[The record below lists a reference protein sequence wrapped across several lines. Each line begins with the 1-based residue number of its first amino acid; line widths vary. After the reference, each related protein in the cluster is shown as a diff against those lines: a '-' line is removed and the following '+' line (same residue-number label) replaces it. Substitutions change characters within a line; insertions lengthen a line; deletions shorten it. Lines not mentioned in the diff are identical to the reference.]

1 MIRPQRSPEIGLPL
15 RYLATGMVAWLVA
28 AVAVPLLAVHLISGF
43 DDPKVFALTHLVV
56 LGWVTMTLMGVLY
69 QLFPVA
75 LRASLAAPRLAR
87 WNYLVYAGG
96 VAGFVPSFYFN
107 WTPGVAGFGSLAVLG
122 ILIFATLLAVSYRTV
137 SARHPMGTFV
147 LCGLAWLLVT
157 IGFGL
162 TWALDWQFRWF
173 AITPSMLAAHVH
185 AGLAGWLGCTLIGVS
200 YKLMELFAL
209 AHRRSWRAAHVL
221 LVLWNVSL
229 AALVLGLLLWPA
241 SLEVTVA
248 ASMLAA
254 AVLLFAADLFQMW
267 RGRRRRRVSV
277 EQGHV
282 AVSLVSLL
290 LAAGLGVILST
301 RAGVPP
307 RAFVAYGYAAIM
319 GGFGFAIAGRYQ
331 KILPFLTW
339 VHRYSRGPGPTP
351 PPLLQ
356 DLVDERL
363 GWVSLLLLSFGYVTT
378 LVGLLTASQVSVL
391 AGGSVYA
398 AGALL
403 GLGAVRLTLL
413 PAHATRRSGPLAAHP
428 DPRGR
433 MPAPPTLGG
442 RPEARPGLSSEAF
455 PLRPDG
461 PGTALGRRD
470 DWRRGAVGRGPH
482 RLRAEARRP
491 AGLVCR
497 SGGARLP
504 PVPRPRPYPVRA
516 AGRLP
521 FPATAGPP
529 RGLRAGGRGRGA
541 SGRP

>member
-15 RYLATGMVAWLVA
+15 RYLATGMGAWLLA
-28 AVAVPLLAVHLISGF
+28 AVAVPVLASHLTSGF
-43 DDPKVFALTHLVV
+43 DDPEVFALTHLVV
-56 LGWVTMTLMGVLY
+56 LGWVTMTLMGALF

-75 LRASLAAPRLAR
+75 LQATLAAPRLVR
-87 WNYLVYAGG
+87 WNYFVYTGG

-122 ILIFATLLAVSYRTV
+122 ILVFAAVLAVSYRTV
-137 SARHPMGTFV
+137 RTRHPMGLFV

-162 TWALDWQFRWF
+162 TWALDWQFQWF
-173 AITPSMLAAHVH
+173 AITPNMLAAHVH

-209 AHRRSWRAAHVL
+209 AHRRSWRAAHIL
-221 LVLWNVSL
+221 LVLWNGSL
-229 AALVLGLLLWPA
+229 AALVLGLLLWPGSIEVRVA
-241 SLEVTVA
+241 STA
-248 ASMLAA
+248 LAG

-282 AVSLVSLL
+282 AVSLASLL
-290 LAAGLGVILST
+290 MAAGLGVLLS
-301 RAGVPP
+301 AGVDFPP

-363 GWVSLLLLSFGYVTT
+363 GWISLLVLTAGYATT
-378 LVGLLTASQVSVL
+378 LGGLLAGSPVAVL
-391 AGGSVYA
+391 GGGAVYA
-398 AGALL
+398 AGAVL

-413 PAHATRRSGPLAAHP
+413 PARAARRSSPAAALP
-428 DPRGR
+428 GSRTGTS
-433 MPAPPTLGG
+433 APPS
-442 RPEARPGLSSEAF
+442 P
-455 PLRPDG
+455 
-461 PGTALGRRD
+461 
-470 DWRRGAVGRGPH
+470 
-482 RLRAEARRP
+482 
-491 AGLVCR
+491 
-497 SGGARLP
+497 
-504 PVPRPRPYPVRA
+504 
-516 AGRLP
+516 
-521 FPATAGPP
+521 
-529 RGLRAGGRGRGA
+529 
-541 SGRP
+541 